1 MEINFRNIEN
11 KIFVIPDNSIPITYL
26 SIVFLIG
33 NYLEKPSNIGIN
45 NLCLKTLTRSNKN
58 LSHDALSYYLEKNSI
73 SLSAS
78 GGNFTSSIS
87 LSFPFY
93 SYNKA
98 LEILE
103 EILFNYSFRKEDID
117 ESKRDL
123 INSIK
128 LSKDDI
134 WVYLNENSDTAFY
147 NSFLSWD
154 TRGNEKTLK
163 EISRKNLIQWFE
175 KYYLNK
181 SIKKIIVISGYT
193 NEKFEEKIYKKFNK
207 ILNYNHLY
215 YDKMKDFE
223 IIKAKKIHN
232 LKKKEVGISL
242 IYQAPSLSLD
252 SIKFKIFNSILSS
265 MSGRLFINIR
275 EKKELAYAI
284 TSIYDPIPFGKSNLK
299 IMILTSKEKKNQ
311 AIESLNQ
318 EVENILKNGFTQEE
332 LEVSKNYT
340 LGIFS
345 SALQKRS
352 FKSAIISKI
361 KSFDISEEYLT
372 EHINII
378 KNTSLEEIN
387 NLRSIF
393 KETPAMFIVN

>member
-1 MEINFRNIEN
+1 MEINFMEINLKNIEN

-232 LKKKEVGISL
+232 LKLNVRKTFYKHKREKRVSLCYNLYIRSYTFWKKQFKNNDFNIKRKEK
-242 IYQAPSLSLD
+242 PSYRKFKSRGRKYTKKWFYSRRVR
-252 SIKFKIFNSILSS
+252 SIKKLYLRDIFIS
-265 MSGRLFINIR
+265 FT
-275 EKKELAYAI
+275 KK
-284 TSIYDPIPFGKSNLK
+284 K
-299 IMILTSKEKKNQ
+299 
-311 AIESLNQ
+311 
-318 EVENILKNGFTQEE
+318 
-332 LEVSKNYT
+332 
-340 LGIFS
+340 
-345 SALQKRS
+345 LQKC
-352 FKSAIISKI
+352 
-361 KSFDISEEYLT
+361 
-372 EHINII
+372 H
-378 KNTSLEEIN
+378 
-387 NLRSIF
+387 SI
-393 KETPAMFIVN
+393 